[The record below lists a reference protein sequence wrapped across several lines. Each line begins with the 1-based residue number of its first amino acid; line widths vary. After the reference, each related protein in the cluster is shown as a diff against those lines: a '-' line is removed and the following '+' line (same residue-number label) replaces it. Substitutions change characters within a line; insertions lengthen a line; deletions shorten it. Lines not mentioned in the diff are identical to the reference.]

1 MDERTIVL
9 GVLLK
14 MQQSLN
20 DETNGLGWENGYTNK
35 NKLIKLEALH
45 IYGVR

>member
-9 GVLLK
+9 EMLK

-35 NKLIKLEALH
+35 ISS
-45 IYGVR
+45 